1 MCKGCTFQL
10 TRPRGARHIPCP
22 LLCRSRQVS
31 THAPAWGATYMDQSI
46 EVSANVSTHAPAWG
60 ATSRIFEGACPTHV
74 STHAPA
80 WGATAG
86 DGGSGTGNR
95 SFNSRAR
102 VGRDIKLAIPGG
114 QVNMFQLTRPRGA
127 RPISPAGRAKSR
139 RFQLT
144 RPRGAR
150 LADVRLLRVSM
161 MFQLTRPRGARP

>member
-127 RPISPAGRAKSR
+127 RLICVVGQGQLWGFNSRARVGRDMLDFK
-139 RFQLT
+139 L
-144 RPRGAR
+144 GCID
-150 LADVRLLRVSM
+150 L
-161 MFQLTRPRGARP
+161 